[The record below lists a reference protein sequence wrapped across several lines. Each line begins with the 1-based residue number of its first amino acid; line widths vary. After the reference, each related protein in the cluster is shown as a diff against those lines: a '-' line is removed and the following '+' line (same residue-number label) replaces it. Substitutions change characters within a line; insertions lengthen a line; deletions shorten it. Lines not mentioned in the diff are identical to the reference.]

1 MSFDPYEFDRDYSP
15 ANRRVVTEG
24 EYTTRTFLWMV
35 LGLMITFGVAVV
47 GWITNLTLYVY
58 VYAPFVQLA
67 VLIATLVMA
76 FTMSAR
82 IEKMSVGTA
91 RSIFVAFSALFG
103 FTLSIY
109 LYVYRLDSIILVFLA
124 TALYFGVLAAYGH
137 FTKRNLAGIGPILFS
152 GKSDRLAVQWKHPGT
167 EAQLRSEIL
176 AVLMRDSLPASM
188 AVHFLKRHHIRFF
201 GRDSRRKLFQR
212 RQLPETQV
220 VGDRFQ
226 PQSILRAGYRRTAQ
240 QSQQKANEKRPGF
253 FHRRPVLVTNIYKDT
268 TLLYNSAYVCRY
280 GSKNEGA
287 GRTTCAFVFYVIA
300 ETTARPEP
308 VCRNLRPKW
317 LFRKP

>member
-76 FTMSAR
+76 YTMSAR

-152 GKSDRLAVQWKHPGT
+152 GLIFLVVFGLVSLFIPALTAFDTIVCLIGIAVFLGYTAYDTQRIREYYHYDMMEKASIFSALQLYLDFINLFLYLLRFLGKS
-167 EAQLRSEIL
+167 
-176 AVLMRDSLPASM
+176 
-188 AVHFLKRHHIRFF
+188 
-201 GRDSRRKLFQR
+201 
-212 RQLPETQV
+212 
-220 VGDRFQ
+220 
-226 PQSILRAGYRRTAQ
+226 
-240 QSQQKANEKRPGF
+240 
-253 FHRRPVLVTNIYKDT
+253 
-268 TLLYNSAYVCRY
+268 
-280 GSKNEGA
+280 
-287 GRTTCAFVFYVIA
+287 
-300 ETTARPEP
+300 
-308 VCRNLRPKW
+308 RN
-317 LFRKP
+317 

>member
-1 MSFDPYEFDRDYSP
+1 MSFDPYEFDRDYTPNP

-24 EYTTRTFLWMV
+24 QYTARTFLWMV

-109 LYVYRLDSIILVFLA
+109 LYVYRLDSMILVFLA

-137 FTKRNLAGIGPILFS
+137 FTKRNLAGVGPILFS
-152 GKSDRLAVQWKHPGT
+152 GLIFLVVFG
-167 EAQLRSEIL
+167 L
-176 AVLMRDSLPASM
+176 VSLFIPALT
-188 AVHFLKRHHIRFF
+188 AFDTIVCLIGIALFLGYTAYDTQRIR
-201 GRDSRRKLFQR
+201 
-212 RQLPETQV
+212 EYYHYY
-220 VGDRFQ
+220 
-226 PQSILRAGYRRTAQ
+226 AGYPDMME
-240 QSQQKANEKRPGF
+240 KASIFSALQLYLDFINLF
-253 FHRRPVLVTNIYKDT
+253 LY
-268 TLLYNSAYVCRY
+268 LLRFLGKS
-280 GSKNEGA
+280 
-287 GRTTCAFVFYVIA
+287 
-300 ETTARPEP
+300 
-308 VCRNLRPKW
+308 RN
-317 LFRKP
+317 